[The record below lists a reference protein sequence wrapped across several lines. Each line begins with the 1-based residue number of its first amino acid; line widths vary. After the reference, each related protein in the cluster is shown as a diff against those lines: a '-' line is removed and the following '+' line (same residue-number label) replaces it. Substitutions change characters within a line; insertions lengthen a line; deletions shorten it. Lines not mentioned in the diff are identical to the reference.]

1 MLQQR
6 AEQGSKGVHSKHQ
19 KERQRVSSCEEQ
31 GSGRSVKKEPAGTEQ
46 QTSGSSGAAAGSE
59 DGEENPF
66 AELFSGSEASESE
79 G

>member
-19 KERQRVSSCEEQ
+19 NERQRVSSCEEQ
-31 GSGRSVKKEPAGTEQ
+31 GSGRSVKEPAGTEQ
-46 QTSGSSGAAAGSE
+46 QTSGTSGAAAGSE

>member
-19 KERQRVSSCEEQ
+19 NERQHVSSCEEQ
-31 GSGRSVKKEPAGTEQ
+31 GSGRSVKEPAG
-46 QTSGSSGAAAGSE
+46 TSGSSGAAAGSE